1 MFIRLDK
8 DNDGTLSIDE
18 LRGGMAEILTFFNID
33 EEELMDM
40 VKSVDLNGD
49 GVIDYQEFITA
60 AFDRQKTLSEQ
71 NLNATFKIFD
81 SNGDGQISKDEL
93 KEIFGAGQA
102 SK

>member
-49 GVIDYQEFITA
+49 GVIDY
-60 AFDRQKTLSEQ
+60 
-71 NLNATFKIFD
+71 
-81 SNGDGQISKDEL
+81 
-93 KEIFGAGQA
+93 
-102 SK
+102 